1 MDDRPKKKEVHE
13 IRTEVQLRESLKRC
27 TLLLK
32 NSPLLARMPD
42 SGKGIRDRFSALLD
56 HAKELGF
63 YVLISEYGGGAEQH
77 IEQAKREENEDDAS
91 DAKEEKEEENDTKI
105 SGGLTQPPPPPRRQ
119 VPPEQQDQQNYTD
132 EQVSTYGMACMLK
145 NRSVRGDIYKELQRM
160 YASNLSQSEIRRLA
174 DASSPYLLMSYDDTI
189 EMERRF
195 AELEKKA
202 MMRRIRERLL
212 AAGEAIPENFGEEED
227 DANNEGETTNNDNN
241 NDDHEDNDEIQY
253 E

>member
-1 MDDRPKKKEVHE
+1 
-13 IRTEVQLRESLKRC
+13 
-27 TLLLK
+27 
-32 NSPLLARMPD
+32 
-42 SGKGIRDRFSALLD
+42 
-56 HAKELGF
+56 
-63 YVLISEYGGGAEQH
+63 
-77 IEQAKREENEDDAS
+77 
-91 DAKEEKEEENDTKI
+91 
-105 SGGLTQPPPPPRRQ
+105 
-119 VPPEQQDQQNYTD
+119 
-132 EQVSTYGMACMLK
+132 MATILK

-227 DANNEGETTNNDNN
+227 DANNEGGNNNNN
-241 NDDHEDNDEIQY
+241 NDDDDNDEIQY